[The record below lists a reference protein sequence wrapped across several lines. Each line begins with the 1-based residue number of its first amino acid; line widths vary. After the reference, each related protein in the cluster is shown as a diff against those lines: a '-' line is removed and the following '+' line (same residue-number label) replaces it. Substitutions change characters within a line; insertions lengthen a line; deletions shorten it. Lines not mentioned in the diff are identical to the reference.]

1 MDNDHCQCSQAY
13 VRPLEDEFDDA
24 MMSVYRAAKNEFD
37 YNATYFLNMLYEH
50 GGVET
55 AHKLLGDQTIQNGF
69 RKLWDCERL
78 DLTLECLVLNRR
90 FARLFD
96 EREPE
101 EARRRLRNHDYDP
114 SGCA

>member
-1 MDNDHCQCSQAY
+1 MNG
-13 VRPLEDEFDDA
+13 LEYQFHDA
-24 MMSVYRAAKNEFD
+24 MLDLYRVAKRECRYD
-37 YNATYFLNMLYEH
+37 VKVFLDMVLTN

-101 EARRRLRNHDYDP
+101 EARRRLRKHDYDP

>member
-1 MDNDHCQCSQAY
+1 MNG
-13 VRPLEDEFDDA
+13 LEYQFHDA
-24 MMSVYRAAKNEFD
+24 MLDLYRVAKQECRYDAKVLLDMVLTNS
-37 YNATYFLNMLYEH
+37 
-50 GGVET
+50 GVET
-55 AHKLLGDQTIQNGF
+55 AHKLLGDQTIQYGF
-69 RKLWDCERL
+69 TKLWDCGRL

-101 EARRRLRNHDYDP
+101 EARRRLRKHDYDP